1 MSALADF
8 VLALNTDRPTETE
21 LTTPRR
27 YSRRETWIPV
37 AGEPVTVWRMTSYD
51 PDRQLEF
58 AGIYISGD
66 DDTYLVRVVGEETV
80 STFNKRDIYG
90 GTLWFLNHRGTQHT
104 DLETNK

>member
-8 VLALNTDRPTETE
+8 VLALNTDRPTESA
-21 LTTPRR
+21 LTAPRR

-37 AGEPVTVWRMTSYD
+37 AGENVTVWRMTSYD

-66 DDTYLVRVVGEETV
+66 DDTHYVQLADTEQVEPFR
-80 STFNKRDIYG
+80 KKDIYG
-90 GTLWFLNHRGTQHT
+90 GTLWHLNHRGTQHT